1 MKIKDN
7 IVTLETLKHD
17 VKINKE
23 KVTVDPLQLFSRLL
37 VIVEREYD
45 MKQYLKYELTTIPTS
60 LLKRIWLDIQISQ
73 ILQSDQEWNHS
84 KQDSG

>member
-1 MKIKDN
+1 MNLTVKIKDN

-45 MKQYLKYELTTIPTS
+45 MKQYLKYELTTIPTV
-60 LLKRIWLDIQISQ
+60 DGPQNAGGSQ
-73 ILQSDQEWNHS
+73 NV
-84 KQDSG
+84 GFA